1 MYVLTKRG
9 RSHANQHSL
18 ALHRLPIISYTGTI
32 KSQEAAMSD
41 ADKRTDV
48 ALFRYTLILPLLRGQ
63 CPPGGKQQMRRQIA
77 AQQHDIPHSSR
88 HAVSTTTLARWER
101 IYQEKGFE
109 GLKPKPRSDS
119 GQSRALSSET
129 LDRAEAL
136 KREQPLRSARSVIRI
151 LSLDQTNPVSEARI
165 APRTLRRHLTRRGA
179 TAAQILSQQRP
190 KPYRRFERTHFGD
203 LWQGDAMDG
212 PYLPDPAHPDRQ
224 RQVFLFAFLDDHSR
238 LVPHAQFYW
247 NEQLP
252 RMEDCLKRA
261 ILRYG
266 RPLALYVDRGKVYTS
281 KQLDTICAT
290 LGIQRI
296 LGTPY
301 YPEGRGKIERFFQ
314 FVQSDFL
321 PELARSSITTLRQL
335 NESLLAWI
343 EVVYYCKLH
352 TETGQAPLERFRQDP
367 APTVRPA
374 NPEEL
379 RHAFLHREQRKVT
392 KTDTFSFRRNRYR
405 VPAYLRRQS
414 IDIRYDPFD
423 LTRIEVWFNGTFLQ
437 LAEPDHIVT
446 TIHPDVEPDPV
457 PTPTPDT
464 GLDYLALL
472 RAERERLIQEQL
484 DGIHFSQLA
493 QPTTDLQEKE
503 NDDLVQ

>member
-1 MYVLTKRG
+1 
-9 RSHANQHSL
+9 
-18 ALHRLPIISYTGTI
+18 
-32 KSQEAAMSD
+32 MSTSEE
-41 ADKRTDV
+41 KRTEI
-48 ALFRYTLILPLLRGQ
+48 ALFRYTLILPLLRGEH
-63 CPPGGKQQMRRQIA
+63 PPGGKEQRRRQIA
-77 AQQHDIPHSSR
+77 AQQHDIPYSSR
-88 HAVSTTTLARWER
+88 HTVSTSTLARWER
-101 IYQEKGFE
+101 IYQEIGFE
-109 GLKPKPRSDS
+109 GLKPKPRSDR
-119 GQSRALSSET
+119 GLSRVISSET

-136 KREQPLRSARSVIRI
+136 KREQPLRSARSIVRI
-151 LSLDQTNPVSEARI
+151 LALDQTNPVPEERI
-165 APRTLRRHLTRRGA
+165 APRTLRRHLSQRGA
-179 TAAQILSQQRP
+179 TAAQLLSQQRP
-190 KPYRRFERTHFGD
+190 KPYRRFERSHFGS

-212 PYLPDPAHPDRQ
+212 PYLPNPAHPDKQ

-261 ILRYG
+261 ILRHG
-266 RPLALYVDRGKVYTS
+266 RPLALYVDRGV
-281 KQLDTICAT
+281 
-290 LGIQRI
+290 QRI

-314 FVQSDFL
+314 FVQSDFM

-343 EVVYYCKLH
+343 EVVYHRKLH

-374 NPEEL
+374 DPEEL

-414 IDIRYDPFD
+414 IEIRYDPFD

-437 LAEPDHIVT
+437 LAEPDKIVT
-446 TIHPDVEPDPV
+446 TIHPDVEPDPL

-493 QPTTDLQEKE
+493 EPTTDLQEKE
-503 NDDLVQ
+503 NDDRVQ